1 MIQNSIV
8 VGGGLAGLIA
18 AIHLKIIITMFCIE
32 KMNFLNTKFV
42 ENIFQRS
49 FTLLKILGLDIN
61 SLHPKHIDKLS
72 FSLVSKIYKHSLP
85 LDLE

>member
-8 VGGGLAGLIA
+8 IVGGLAGLIA
-18 AIHLKIIITMFCIE
+18 AIHLKNNNYNVLVIE

-49 FTLLKILGLDIN
+49 FTLLK
-61 SLHPKHIDKLS
+61 S
-72 FSLVSKIYKHSLP
+72 
-85 LDLE
+85 

>member
-1 MIQNSIV
+1 
-8 VGGGLAGLIA
+8 
-18 AIHLKIIITMFCIE
+18 
-32 KMNFLNTKFV
+32 V

-85 LDLE
+85 LGGFGISRYELDNYLYNEAKILVVQLFKTLFRMLNFRW